1 MISYE
6 IYYNKAYKRSCDL
19 VKETFKGN
27 DLYIDQVNKLLLI
40 DNIAIA
46 KLEDINQ
53 IKFLVK
59 GYYQVINIAEPN
71 VIITPTDIEMPK
83 NK

>member
-1 MISYE
+1 MNKYE
-6 IYYNKAYKRSCDL
+6 IFYNKAYKGSCDL
-19 VKETFKGN
+19 IKETFKGEY
-27 DLYIDQVNKLLLI
+27 LYIDQVNKMLLI

-46 KLEDINQ
+46 KLKDINQ
-53 IKFLVK
+53 IRFLAK